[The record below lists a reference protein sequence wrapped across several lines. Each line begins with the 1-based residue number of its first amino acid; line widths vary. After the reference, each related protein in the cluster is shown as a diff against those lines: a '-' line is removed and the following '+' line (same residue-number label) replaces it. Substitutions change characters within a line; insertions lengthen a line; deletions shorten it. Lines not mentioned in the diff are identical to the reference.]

1 MANGN
6 QYGGMFASRD
16 YMAEA
21 QELMRQRD
29 QQRLLQ
35 RATLTPQQQ
44 IGMLYGQAG
53 QQLGNVIR
61 QLSGYEDPII
71 TAAKKQR
78 DQEQA
83 FTKTMVDF
91 DAFAKQ
97 QNLTP
102 GTASYDQALLGALQN
117 FPQMYNRFREIT
129 INPIY
134 RLKQLGFEQ
143 ARAEIKQREEEAEN
157 LRTALPPSDAQLS
170 MDLPSEYDFVSKPD
184 QSGRADGVG
193 LTIPSVESADVDAAV
208 EAEAKKVGLQFPP
221 SIADITP
228 VGNRSPTSI
237 DRQYGKLL
245 TFAEVQSLP
254 KAERAAFNREI
265 STDDMIQMQDASVAG
280 TDRSVS
286 LQTEPAPMGLEDRF
300 PDVEVTPGETISRP
314 LTTQERL
321 EIGIRNAYANNDFVT
336 AKNLEA
342 ALKSQKDLEYKPNWQ
357 KVREGLFVDV
367 NDPNGRT
374 MSFPVEDK
382 TTFDVLMVNNK
393 PTAFR
398 IKKVNGSFAGYVD
411 ENLQDV
417 TYEQMVNSLPK
428 KYSVDKKTGI
438 VFDEGGQAYSRTKDG
453 KLVAISQDTVL
464 KINAKVEKAG
474 APRVFVNTE
483 GEIEE
488 DAPIAAK
495 STWKALE
502 GKIINLGDQDAQMVN
517 MLRRFDTDFLT
528 FGGKLAGQYFA
539 VLEKTNR
546 NFLNDEQRNYLDR
559 YTNFKRTVMGS
570 LADYIR
576 EMSGAAVSEQ
586 EADRL
591 KQARPTTEDSPTQ
604 FTSKVK
610 SILEDL
616 KLAQARYQYFIFTGR
631 LTIKQ
636 AQSKELAQ
644 GIVGSMS
651 LGSWKSQQDKLSN
664 KEQANKLGKQVF
676 DKIKEFY
683 PEISTERQRALAT
696 QYTSSILGVS
706 VRLEAIE

>member
-6 QYGGMFASRD
+6 QSGGMFATRD

-83 FTKTMVDF
+83 FSKTMVDF
-91 DAFAKQ
+91 DAFAKE
-97 QNLTP
+97 QNLMP

-117 FPQMYNRFREIT
+117 FPQMRDRFRQI
-129 INPIY
+129 IMNPNY
-134 RLKQLGFEQ
+134 RLKQLNLEQ

-157 LRTALPPSDAQLS
+157 LRKALPPSDAQLS

-184 QSGRADGVG
+184 QSGRTDGVG
-193 LTIPSVESADVDAAV
+193 LTIPSVESAGVDAAV
-208 EAEAKKVGLQFPP
+208 EAEAKKVGLQLPQNV
-221 SIADITP
+221 ADLD
-228 VGNRSPTSI
+228 VLSRNPTSI
-237 DRQYGKLL
+237 DQKYGKLL
-245 TFAEVQSLP
+245 TLSELRDLP
-254 KAERAAFNREI
+254 EQDRNIFNSEISNEDKLQMMQDFSDKAER
-265 STDDMIQMQDASVAG
+265 S
-280 TDRSVS
+280 RS
-286 LQTEPAPMGLEDRF
+286 LKTEPAPMGLEDRF

-357 KVREGLFVDV
+357 KVREGLFVDT

-382 TTFDVLMVNNK
+382 TTLDVLMVNNK

-398 IKKVNGSFAGYVD
+398 IKKVNGSFVGYVD

-438 VFDEGGQAYSRTKDG
+438 AFDEDGRAYYPTKDG
-453 KLVAISQDTVL
+453 NFEFISPE
-464 KINAKVEKAG
+464 KVQEISMQAAEAG
-474 APRVFVNTE
+474 APRLFVNTE
-483 GEIEE
+483 GKIEK

-502 GKIINLGDQDAQMVN
+502 DKIINLGEQDAKMVN
-517 MLRRFDTDFLT
+517 MVRRFDTDFLT

-539 VLEKTNR
+539 VLEKANP
-546 NFLNDEQRNYLDR
+546 NFLTDEQRRYLAS
-559 YTNFKRTVMGS
+559 YTDFKRTVMGS
-570 LADYIR
+570 LADYIN

-586 EADRL
+586 EAARL
-591 KQARPTTEDSPTQ
+591 SEAQPTLKDSPTQ

-636 AQSKELAQ
+636 AQAKKIAR

>member
-6 QYGGMFASRD
+6 QSGGMFATRD
-16 YMAEA
+16 YIAEA

-102 GTASYDQALLGALQN
+102 GTASYDEALLGALQN
-117 FPQMYNRFREIT
+117 FPQMQSRFRQT
-129 INPIY
+129 IMKPNY
-134 RLKQLGFEQ
+134 RLNQLKLEQ

-184 QSGRADGVG
+184 QFGRADGVG
-193 LTIPSVESADVDAAV
+193 LTIPSVESAGVDAAV
-208 EAEAKKVGLQFPP
+208 EAEAKKVGLQLPQNV
-221 SIADITP
+221 ADLD
-228 VGNRSPTSI
+228 VFSRNPTSI
-237 DRQYGKLL
+237 DQKYGKLL
-245 TFAEVQSLP
+245 TLSELRDLP
-254 KAERAAFNREI
+254 EQDRNIFNSEISSRDKLQMMQDFSDKAE
-265 STDDMIQMQDASVAG
+265 
-280 TDRSVS
+280 RSVS
-286 LQTEPAPMGLEDRF
+286 LKTEPAPMGLEDRF

-357 KVREGLFVDV
+357 KVREGLFVDT

-417 TYEQMVNSLPK
+417 TYEEMVNSLPK

-453 KLVAISQDTVL
+453 KLVAISQDTVQ
-464 KINAKVEKAG
+464 KIAAKVEEAG
-474 APRVFVNTE
+474 APRLFVNTE

-488 DAPIAAK
+488 DAPITAK
-495 STWKALE
+495 PTWRALE

-517 MLRRFDTDFLT
+517 MVRRFDTDFLT
-528 FGGKLAGQYFA
+528 FGGQIFGKGLAL
-539 VLEKTNR
+539 LEKTNR

-559 YTNFKRTVMGS
+559 YTNFKRTVMNS

-586 EADRL
+586 EAARL
-591 KQARPTTEDSPTQ
+591 SEAQPTLKDSPTE
-604 FTSKVK
+604 FKSKVK

-616 KLAQARYQYFIFTGR
+616 KLAQARYQYFIFTGQ
-631 LTIKQ
+631 LTIEQ
-636 AQSKELAQ
+636 AQSRELAQ
-644 GIVGSMS
+644 GIVGAMS
-651 LGSWKSQQDKLSN
+651 LGRWKSQQDKLSN